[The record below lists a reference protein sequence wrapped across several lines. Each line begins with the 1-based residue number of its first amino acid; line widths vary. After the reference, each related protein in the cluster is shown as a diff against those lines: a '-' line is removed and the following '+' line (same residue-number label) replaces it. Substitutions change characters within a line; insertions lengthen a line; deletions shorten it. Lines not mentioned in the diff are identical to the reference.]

1 MINQSES
8 IANLALALSIVQGK
22 MSHAVKDSANPFF
35 KSKYADLVARI
46 EETKDL
52 SKDDEAALRAA
63 IEDYKR
69 SASF

>member
-1 MINQSES
+1 VKNV
-8 IANLALALSIVQGK
+8 LAFEKGLQDHL
-22 MSHAVKDSANPFF
+22 
-35 KSKYADLVARI
+35 KSKYADLVGRI

-69 SASF
+69 SAAF

>member
-1 MINQSES
+1 MAAS
-8 IANLALALSIVQGK
+8 LY
-22 MSHAVKDSANPFF
+22 AVNNGFFDDIEVKNVLPFEKGLQDHL
-35 KSKYADLVARI
+35 KSKYADLVGRI